1 MNLVRLLYV
10 SKLKKNKNAV
20 KDLMDILT
28 EAITYN
34 SPHEIYGAL
43 YFGNGYFVQ
52 CLEGERDKLEH
63 LFYKKI
69 IRDPRHE
76 QCEVI
81 YLEPIKSRLFA
92 NWHMKYAAFNKEVM
106 HFFKNHHLEAFNPY
120 LLTNHTISPFI
131 NLLAKQKDGISTLR
145 LK

>member
-52 CLEGERDKLEH
+52 CLEGERDQLEH

-69 IRDPRHE
+69 IRDHRHE

-81 YLEPIKSRLFA
+81 YFEPIKS
-92 NWHMKYAAFNKEVM
+92 
-106 HFFKNHHLEAFNPY
+106 
-120 LLTNHTISPFI
+120 
-131 NLLAKQKDGISTLR
+131 Q
-145 LK
+145 